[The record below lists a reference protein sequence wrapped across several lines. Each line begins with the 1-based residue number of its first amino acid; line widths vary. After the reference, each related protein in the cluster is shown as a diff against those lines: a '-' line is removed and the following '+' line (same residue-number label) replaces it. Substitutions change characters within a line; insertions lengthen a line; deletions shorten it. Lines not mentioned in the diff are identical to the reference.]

1 MFSTF
6 ALLGKDRT
14 SQPEVSGIFP
24 RGKESAF
31 LEGIGKWG
39 FLGLPGYS
47 ILVLCAT
54 FCLVLILSCYYM
66 KSVRRYVVYGDECGI
81 DIAFKKC
88 NLIREIGYIQ
98 EEKQEQQLSDE

>member
-1 MFSTF
+1 
-6 ALLGKDRT
+6 
-14 SQPEVSGIFP
+14 
-24 RGKESAF
+24 
-31 LEGIGKWG
+31 
-39 FLGLPGYS
+39 
-47 ILVLCAT
+47 
-54 FCLVLILSCYYM
+54 M